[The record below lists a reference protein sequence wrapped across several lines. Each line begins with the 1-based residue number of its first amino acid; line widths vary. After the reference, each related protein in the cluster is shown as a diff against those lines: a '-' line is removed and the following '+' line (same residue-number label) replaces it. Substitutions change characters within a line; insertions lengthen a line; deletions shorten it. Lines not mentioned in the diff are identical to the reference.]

1 MNNDNNSTEDSY
13 EKIAEAPTS
22 KPYSLDSLDNL
33 DALSQYI
40 KSTKGTRE
48 GRAIPPLEK
57 WHPEDIADMDLII
70 KANGE
75 WWHEGGQMTR
85 ESLVSLFATILWK
98 EENNGTTEYF
108 LKTPVQK
115 IRIQVEDAPLLINDV
130 GIVHEDDMSWLEFT
144 TTTGDVV
151 RLDDEHSIV
160 LKAYNS
166 NKSDSNKSDFSESD
180 FSESDFNNSD
190 FSESD
195 QANQMSTADDVADS
209 QELASTEQ
217 VRPYMMVR
225 NGLTALIG
233 RNTFYHLTEIGALSE
248 ENGKTILTL
257 QSGGQSYS
265 LSMPTD

>member
-1 MNNDNNSTEDSY
+1 MNNDNNSTENSH
-13 EKIAEAPTS
+13 EKIAEVPTS
-22 KPYSLDSLDNL
+22 KLSSLGSLDNL

-57 WHPEDIADMDLII
+57 WHPEDIADMDLTI

-98 EENNGTTEYF
+98 EENNGNTEYF

-151 RLDDEHSIV
+151 RLDDAHPIV

-166 NKSDSNKSDFSESD
+166 NKSDSND
-180 FSESDFNNSD
+180 SDFNNSN
-190 FSESD
+190 
-195 QANQMSTADDVADS
+195 QANQANQLSTADDVADS

-248 ENGKTILTL
+248 DNCKTILTL

-265 LSMPTD
+265 LSMPTE

>member
-1 MNNDNNSTEDSY
+1 MNNDNNRIEDSR
-13 EKIAEAPTS
+13 EKLTKATTS
-22 KPYSLDSLDNL
+22 KPYSLDDLDNL

-57 WHPEDIADMDLII
+57 WHPEDIADMDLTI

-130 GIVHEDDMSWLEFT
+130 GIVNEDDMSWLEFT

-166 NKSDSNKSDFSESD
+166 NKSDSND
-180 FSESDFNNSD
+180 SDFNNSD

-195 QANQMSTADDVADS
+195 FHNSDTANQLSTADDVADS

-248 ENGKTILTL
+248 DNGNTILTL

-265 LSMPTD
+265 LSMPTE